1 MNLRIVERNIKAI
14 GRELEKARYDYF
26 FSDGKSENIVDELK
40 KYQNEDGGFGNALE
54 SDIRMPN
61 SSAIATSVALQ
72 IMNEIKYEN
81 CEDFLDKTIQYLEN
95 TFNYDEHR
103 WYAVPSK
110 VNEFPRAPWWDFDE
124 EKNMTVIDYSF
135 GNPTAEIL
143 GFLLEHKDKLK
154 RINIEEE
161 KDYTINQFIGKEN
174 YNSEHEVYSYLGMY
188 NKLSD
193 KDKNWIKPYLDEAI
207 ISLVTYD
214 QAKWGEYVPQPV
226 HFLQIVDDKEY
237 FGIKREELLKNLE
250 YISQNIRK
258 DGYMKI
264 NFEWG
269 RMPKEFEKAKNEWI
283 GVFTLQA
290 LLALDKFNYL

>member
-1 MNLRIVERNIKAI
+1 M
-14 GRELEKARYDYF
+14 
-26 FSDGKSENIVDELK
+26 
-40 KYQNEDGGFGNALE
+40 
-54 SDIRMPN
+54 
-61 SSAIATSVALQ
+61 
-72 IMNEIKYEN
+72 
-81 CEDFLDKTIQYLEN
+81 LDKTIDYLEN

-103 WYAVPSK
+103 WYAASSK
-110 VNEFPRAPWWDFDE
+110 VNEYPRAPWWDFDE

-135 GNPTAEIL
+135 GNPTAELL

-154 RINIEEE
+154 EINIEEE
-161 KDYTINQFIGKEN
+161 KDYTIKKFVDKEN
-174 YNSEHEVYSYLGMY
+174 YNSEHEVYSYLRMY

-193 KDKNWIKPYLDEAI
+193 EDKKIIKPYLDEAI
-207 ISLVTYD
+207 MSLVTYD

-269 RMPKEFEKAKNEWI
+269 RMPKDFEKAKKEWI